1 MALDRMPDGRAWAKR
16 MRAGLRLNAPPM
28 RAHRPG
34 NRPTRQQRKRAAA
47 EEAATALAERASGRH
62 GRSFLRDERGM
73 SDIVQFL
80 FMFLLLLGFF
90 GGFAAYAT
98 ALHARSVVIQAA
110 FAADRTASIECGPNS
125 PGYTADWYQNAVG
138 AAQQALQD
146 GGLTLK
152 AFAPTGNTPGTWYV
166 SLSACGSGTAAVTAQ
181 VSYQQLDLF
190 PVLGPV
196 LLAGQASG
204 PSLLV
209 TDSTALPV
217 E

>member
-1 MALDRMPDGRAWAKR
+1 MVGGREQAKR
-16 MRAGLRLNAPPM
+16 ARAGLRLNAPPA
-28 RAHRPG
+28 RVHRPG
-34 NRPTRQQRKRAAA
+34 NRPTRPQRKRAAA
-47 EEAATALAERASGRH
+47 EEADTALAERAGMQR
-62 GRSFLRDERGM
+62 RYFLRDERGM
-73 SDIVQFL
+73 SDLVQFL

-98 ALHARSVVIQAA
+98 ALHARSAVIQAA
-110 FAADRTASIECGPNS
+110 FAADRTASIECNPGA
-125 PGYTADWYQNAVG
+125 PGYTADWYQNAVD

-152 AFAPTGNTPGTWYV
+152 TFEPTSQSNAPGTWYV
-166 SLSACGSGTAAVTAQ
+166 SLSACGSGTSAVTAD

-204 PSLLV
+204 PSFLV